1 MVQRLRRRTEIQR
14 VLREGRRV
22 QSGALV
28 LHARRRDRGEPAP
41 AGVRLA
47 VIAARRFPSAVTRN
61 RARRIAREASRALLK
76 DVLESWDL
84 ALTVRT
90 EALEEP
96 YRERLTALADLL
108 RRAGVVSG
116 QVARV

>member
-1 MVQRLRRRTEIQR
+1 
-14 VLREGRRV
+14 
-22 QSGALV
+22 
-28 LHARRRDRGEPAP
+28 
-41 AGVRLA
+41 
-47 VIAARRFPSAVTRN
+47 
-61 RARRIAREASRALLK
+61 
-76 DVLESWDL
+76 LESWDL